1 MVDLILFTYS
11 LKDTN
16 DITVSRWISNFT
28 IIALNILMSVFFLI
42 GIFGKKRREIDAK
55 TRACM
60 AQCDG
65 CKPLLLP
72 TQEQMIKAGMC

>member
-1 MVDLILFTYS
+1 MALVLCWIKTIS
-11 LKDTN
+11 LY
-16 DITVSRWISNFT
+16 RP
-28 IIALNILMSVFFLI
+28 LMSLFFLI

-60 AQCDG
+60 AQCDD

-72 TQEQMIKAGMC
+72 TQQQMIKAGMC